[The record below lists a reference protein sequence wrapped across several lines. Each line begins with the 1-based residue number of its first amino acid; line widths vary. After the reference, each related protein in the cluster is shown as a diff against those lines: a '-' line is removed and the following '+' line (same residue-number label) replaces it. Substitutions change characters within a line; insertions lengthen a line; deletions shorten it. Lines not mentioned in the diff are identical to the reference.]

1 VTKEAVLHALAA
13 AAVHA
18 AEHLMAAVNA
28 TRPSPDTVAAA
39 GEGVAVA
46 AGRLVAFIQETAA
59 GQAAATLDAAAADL
73 LVAATSLR
81 TPALHH
87 PANVQTSAHSLIRR
101 VHETCDLCSP
111 LLALADG
118 GAP

>member
-1 VTKEAVLHALAA
+1 MLNALAA

-28 TRPSPDTVAAA
+28 TRPSPDAVTSA

-46 AGRLVAFIQETAA
+46 AGRLVAFIQEVSAGHATAP
-59 GQAAATLDAAAADL
+59 LDTAVADL
-73 LVAATSLR
+73 LVAASSLR

-87 PANVQTSAHSLIRR
+87 PANMQTSAHSLIRR

-111 LLALADG
+111 LLVLADC